1 MNRGSRFVI
10 GIDLG
15 TTNSTLSSIDTE
27 SGPEIKTFDIP
38 QLVEAGE
45 IKSLPALPSFLY
57 LPGEYELAPGSTA
70 LPWDKDRNYITGEFA
85 KIQGTRVPSNLVF
98 SAKSW
103 LCYNRV
109 DREGPILPWGK
120 ETPVKRV
127 SPVEASA
134 RYLLH
139 MKEAWNYLLAGQKKE
154 NFFEEQQV
162 VITIPAS
169 FDETAR
175 ELTAEAARKA
185 GIENFTMLEEPQAAF
200 YAWLSRNADNW
211 QELIRERRLILVLD
225 VGGGTTDFTLI
236 FADEKEGKPYLRRV
250 AVGDHLMLGGDNM
263 DLTLARLMEKKLLPA
278 GKFDMM
284 QWLSAVYQCRT
295 AKEELLG
302 DSARNSFTIT
312 VLGRGKGIVGGTLE
326 GELSR
331 DEVEETVLNGFFGK
345 VSVSDEVRKTVVS
358 GLQEL
363 GLPFVSDTEVMRHLS
378 SFLKRHSAN
387 AELPMVKEKG
397 IEIVRP
403 DVLLFNGGV
412 FRARAIRERAAGL
425 LREWFSDGHWTLDIL
440 ENEKYDQA
448 VSIGAAYYGLVLRGK
463 GERISG
469 GAGRAYYIGV
479 EMQTE
484 AEQREVKDTV
494 TVVCILA
501 RGMEAGEEIKLHDPE
516 FQALTNSPVSFAVF
530 SSSYRAGDRPGDIIT
545 TRRDEFIELP
555 PVKTVLHFGKKAGA
569 ARIPVSLGIKLN
581 EFGTLDVWC
590 ESRKTPHRWKLAFQL
605 RMQAELEKAKPH
617 PTRRDL
623 HTIEESALS
632 DAVEIMDRA
641 FRGGDK
647 DITMENVIKKMAEA
661 IGLGKNSWPFFAIR
675 KIWDRL
681 ITLKDRRSALPAIEA
696 RWLNLSGFLLRPG
709 FGYQLDDWRMKELWK
724 IFDAGPAFPN
734 DAQCRLE
741 WWIQWRRVAAGLDD
755 TNQNVIFRKIA
766 PRLLPSKKRA
776 GLKKVSDAELHELWM
791 LAASLEQLSSDTKIE
806 LGNELMRTKKK
817 WKGKSATHY
826 YWALSRLGAR
836 VPFHGPVER
845 TVPREAAEQWIRG
858 LLDMQWEHPK
868 DTVYA
873 LTQLARKTGDRVR
886 DIDEELGNRIVE
898 KLSGYDWAERS
909 SRRITNV
916 IPLEWED
923 EREIFG
929 ESLPTGL
936 SIAA

>member
-1 MNRGSRFVI
+1 M
-10 GIDLG
+10 
-15 TTNSTLSSIDTE
+15 
-27 SGPEIKTFDIP
+27 
-38 QLVEAGE
+38 
-45 IKSLPALPSFLY
+45 
-57 LPGEYELAPGSTA
+57 
-70 LPWDKDRNYITGEFA
+70 DKDTYIVGEFA
-85 KIQGTRVPSNLVF
+85 KIQGTRVPSNLVT

-103 LCYNRV
+103 LSYDRV

-120 ETPVKRV
+120 ETSGKRV
-127 SPVEASA
+127 SPLEASA

-139 MKEAWNYLLAGQKKE
+139 MKEAWNYQMAGKKKE
-154 NFFEEQQV
+154 NSFEDQQV

-200 YAWLSRNADNW
+200 YAWLSRNSDNW
-211 QELIRERRLILVLD
+211 QELIGEGRLILVFD

-236 FADEKEGKPYLRRV
+236 FADRQEGKPYLRRV

-263 DLTLARLMEKKLLPA
+263 DLTLARLIEKKLLPS

-302 DSARNSFTIT
+302 DKDWNSDRNILVHEPVSLREKDRMRVGAVKIT

-326 GELSR
+326 GELTR
-331 DEVEETVLNGFFGK
+331 GEVEETVLNGFFGK
-345 VSVSDEVRKTVVS
+345 VSVADEVRKTVSS

-363 GLPFVSDTEVMRHLS
+363 GLPFVSDTEVMRHLA
-378 SFLKRHSAN
+378 SFLKRHSADR
-387 AELPMVKEKG
+387 ELPRVKEKG
-397 IEIVRP
+397 TEIVRP

-412 FRARAIRERAAGL
+412 FRARAIRERVAES
-425 LREWFSDGHWTLDIL
+425 LREWFSDQAWSLDIL

-463 GERISG
+463 GARISG

-479 EMQTE
+479 EKQAE
-484 AEQREVKDTV
+484 AEQRGLEDTV
-494 TVVCILA
+494 TVVCLLA
-501 RGMEAGEEIKLHDPE
+501 RGMEAGEEIKLLDPE

-555 PVKTVLHFGKKAGA
+555 PVKTVLHFGKKTGA

-590 ESRKTPHRWKLAFQL
+590 ESKKTPHRWKLAFQL
-605 RMQAELEKAKPH
+605 RMQAEIEKAERH
-617 PTRRDL
+617 PAGRDL
-623 HTIEESALS
+623 HTIEESAIE
-632 DAVEIMDRA
+632 DAIAIMDRA
-641 FRGGDK
+641 FRGSGK

-661 IGLGKNSWPFFAIR
+661 IGPGKNSWPFFVIR

-681 ITLKDRRSALPAIEA
+681 ITLKDRRFARPEIEA

-724 IFDAGPAFPN
+724 IFTAGPAFPN
-734 DAQCRLE
+734 DARCRLE
-741 WWIQWRRVAAGLDD
+741 WWIQWRRVAAGLGD
-755 TNQNVIFRKIA
+755 TNQDVIFRKIA
-766 PRLLPSKKRA
+766 LWLLPSKKRA

-791 LAASLEQLSSDTKIE
+791 LAASLEQLSPDTKIE

-817 WKGKSATHY
+817 WKGKSMAHY

-845 TVPREAAEQWIRG
+845 TVPREVVEQWIRE

-886 DIDEELGNRIVE
+886 DIDEDLGNRIVE

-916 IPLEWED
+916 LPLEWED

-929 ESLPTGL
+929 ESLPAGL